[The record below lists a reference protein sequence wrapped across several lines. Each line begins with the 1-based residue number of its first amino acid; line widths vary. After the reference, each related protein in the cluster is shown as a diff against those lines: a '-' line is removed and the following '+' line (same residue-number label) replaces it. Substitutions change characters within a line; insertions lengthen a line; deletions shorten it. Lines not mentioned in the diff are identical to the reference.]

1 MADTYVSKEKIEEL
15 KSRLQILKTEKRF
28 EIAERLKKAKEY
40 GDLSENFE
48 YATVKEDQEQLERE
62 IAQLEE
68 VIKNAHIITKSK
80 NKDIIQVGHTV
91 HISSKEQGTLH
102 LTIVGSEEAD
112 PTQNKISNISPI
124 GRELLGKKVG
134 DIVSVKTPKG
144 AVIEYKILSID

>member
-1 MADTYVSKEKIEEL
+1 MDQYVSKEKIEEL
-15 KSRLQILKTEKRF
+15 KTKLQVLKTERRF

-68 VIKNAHIITKSK
+68 LIKNAQIITKAK
-80 NKDIIQVGHTV
+80 TKDVVHVGHSVTV
-91 HISSKEQGTLH
+91 ESKDKKHHTF
-102 LTIVGSEEAD
+102 TIVGSEESD
-112 PTQNKISNISPI
+112 PENNKVSNISPL

-134 DIVSVKTPKG
+134 DAALVKTPKG
-144 AVIEYKILSID
+144 MLLEYKILAIE